1 MTEKQ
6 LRRSQ
11 AFQCDADLSYDGEG
25 QRHFVKLCDENGFDD
40 FSEIFVDQMFSST
53 QVAPQEG
60 VGRGEVL
67 AVRTKDLLGP
77 AIDGN
82 FNVLEHLS
90 VLITK

>member
-1 MTEKQ
+1 
-6 LRRSQ
+6 
-11 AFQCDADLSYDGEG
+11 LSYDGERE
-25 QRHFVKLCDENGFDD
+25 RHFVKLCDENGFDD

-67 AVRTKDLLGP
+67 AVGAEDLLSP

-90 VLITK
+90 VLITKKIKLQKKTD